1 MDISYEKY
9 IFEILA
15 KYNQILQENNL
26 MRKSKHLTAS
36 TPDAKFP
43 KGQS

>member
-1 MDISYEKY
+1 MDMKYDKY
-9 IFEILA
+9 ILKILF
-15 KYNQILQENNL
+15 KDNPILQENNL